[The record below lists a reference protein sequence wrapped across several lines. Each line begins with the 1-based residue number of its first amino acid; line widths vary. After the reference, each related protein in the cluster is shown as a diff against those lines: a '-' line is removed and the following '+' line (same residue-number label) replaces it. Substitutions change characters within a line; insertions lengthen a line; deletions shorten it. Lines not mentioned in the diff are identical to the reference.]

1 MEGKCFDAGII
12 VAGGKYSAV
21 LVDEVMMEMIKRCFL
36 TAGTESFLDGNNKN
50 VRDYAVSLSAFNK
63 IHFRLALFSS
73 NY

>member
-1 MEGKCFDAGII
+1 
-12 VAGGKYSAV
+12 
-21 LVDEVMMEMIKRCFL
+21 MEMIKRCFL